1 MAQITVKIKD
11 NQKDAYSVR
20 LAVFVAEQKFQ
31 NEFDDIDNICE
42 YVTLYDENKP
52 IATGRYFP
60 DPKDREDTF
69 VFGRIAVLKPY
80 RGCHIGM
87 ALIGSLETAAKLK
100 GGKKAI
106 LLAEGHAVG
115 FYEKCGF
122 VRSHKVQN
130 FFTDNY
136 DHPIY
141 EGGVQLVDM
150 VYLQRRL

>member
-1 MAQITVKIKD
+1 MSQITVKIKD
-11 NQKDAYSVR
+11 NQKDAYNVR

-31 NEFDDIDNICE
+31 NEFDDIDNICD
-42 YVTLYDENKP
+42 YVTLYDGEKA

-60 DPKDREDTF
+60 DPKGQEDTY

-80 RGCHIGM
+80 REKHIGM
-87 ALIGSLETAAKLK
+87 SLIAALETAAKLK

-122 VRSHKVQN
+122 KKTEEHTV
-130 FFTDNY
+130 Y
-136 DHPIY
+136 A
-141 EGGVQLVDM
+141 EGCPCYWMGKNI
-150 VYLQRRL
+150 

>member
-1 MAQITVKIKD
+1 MSQITVKIKD
-11 NQKDAYSVR
+11 NQKDAYNVR

-31 NEFDDIDNICE
+31 NEFDDIDNICD
-42 YVTLYDENKP
+42 YVTLYDGEKT

-60 DPKDREDTF
+60 DPKGQEDTY

-80 RGCHIGM
+80 RENHIGM
-87 ALIGSLETAAKLK
+87 SVIVALETAAKLK

-122 VRSHKVQN
+122 KKTEEHTV
-130 FFTDNY
+130 Y
-136 DHPIY
+136 A
-141 EGGVQLVDM
+141 EGCPCYWM
-150 VYLQRRL
+150 EKNI

>member
-1 MAQITVKIKD
+1 MSQITVKIKD

-31 NEFDDIDNICE
+31 NEFDDTDKICE
-42 YVTLYDENKP
+42 YVTLYDGNKC

-60 DPKDREDTF
+60 DPKGNKETF

-80 RGCHIGM
+80 RGGHIGM
-87 ALIGSLETAAKLK
+87 SVIAALETAAKLK
-100 GGKKAI
+100 GGKKAL

-122 VRSHKVQN
+122 TKTADRV
-130 FFTDNY
+130 
-136 DHPIY
+136 
-141 EGGVQLVDM
+141 
-150 VYLQRRL
+150 VYCEACPCYWMEKNI

>member
-1 MAQITVKIKD
+1 MAQISVKVKD

-31 NEFDDIDNICE
+31 NEFDDIDKVCE
-42 YVTLYDENKP
+42 YVTLYDGDKV

-60 DPKDREDTF
+60 DPKHREDTF

-80 RGCHIGM
+80 RGNHIGM
-87 ALIGSLETAAKLK
+87 SLIAALETAAKLK

-122 VRSHKVQN
+122 KKTHDR
-130 FFTDNY
+130 T
-136 DHPIY
+136 
-141 EGGVQLVDM
+141 
-150 VYLQRRL
+150 VYSETCPCYWMEKDI

>member
-1 MAQITVKIKD
+1 MSEITVKIKD

-42 YVTLYDENKP
+42 YVTLHDGEKA

-60 DPKDREDTF
+60 DPKGREGVF

-80 RGCHIGM
+80 RGNHIGM
-87 ALIGSLETAAKLK
+87 SVIAALETAAKLK

-106 LLAEGHAVG
+106 LLAKDSATG
-115 FYEKCGF
+115 FYEKCG
-122 VRSHKVQN
+122 VVKCNAPV
-130 FFTDNY
+130 
-136 DHPIY
+136 
-141 EGGVQLVDM
+141 
-150 VYLQRRL
+150 VYSEARPCHWMEKNI

>member
-1 MAQITVKIKD
+1 MSQITVKIKD
-11 NQKDAYSVR
+11 NQKDAYNVR

-31 NEFDDIDNICE
+31 NEFDDIDNICD
-42 YVTLYDENKP
+42 YVTLYDGEKT

-60 DPKDREDTF
+60 DPKGQEDTY

-80 RGCHIGM
+80 REKHIGM
-87 ALIGSLETAAKLK
+87 SVIAALETAAKLK

-122 VRSHKVQN
+122 KKTEEHTV
-130 FFTDNY
+130 Y
-136 DHPIY
+136 A
-141 EGGVQLVDM
+141 EGCPCYWM
-150 VYLQRRL
+150 EKII

>member
-42 YVTLYDENKP
+42 YVTLYDEDKP

-60 DPKDREDTF
+60 DPKGREDTF

-80 RGCHIGM
+80 REKHIGM
-87 ALIGSLETAAKLK
+87 GVIGALETAAKLK

-122 VRSHKVQN
+122 KKTESRTVYS
-130 FFTDNY
+130 
-136 DHPIY
+136 
-141 EGGVQLVDM
+141 EGCPCYWM
-150 VYLQRRL
+150 EKNI

>member
-1 MAQITVKIKD
+1 MSQITVKIKD

-42 YVTLYDENKP
+42 YVTLHDGDKA

-60 DPKDREDTF
+60 DPKGREGVF

-80 RGCHIGM
+80 RENHIGM
-87 ALIGSLETAAKLK
+87 SVIAALETAAKLK

-106 LLAEGHAVG
+106 LLAEGSAVG

-122 VRSHKVQN
+122 VKSKDR
-130 FFTDNY
+130 T
-136 DHPIY
+136 
-141 EGGVQLVDM
+141 
-150 VYLQRRL
+150 VYSETCPCYWMEKNI

>member
-1 MAQITVKIKD
+1 MAQISVKIKD

-31 NEFDDIDNICE
+31 NEFDDTDKICE
-42 YVTLYDENKP
+42 YVTLYDGNKC

-60 DPKDREDTF
+60 DPKGNKETF

-80 RGCHIGM
+80 RGAHIGM
-87 ALIGSLETAAKLK
+87 SVIAALETAAKLK

-106 LLAEGHAVG
+106 LLAEGSAVG

-122 VRSHKVQN
+122 KKSESRV
-130 FFTDNY
+130 
-136 DHPIY
+136 
-141 EGGVQLVDM
+141 
-150 VYLQRRL
+150 VYSEACPCYWMEKNI